1 MHSEKQ
7 RPPNLTIEE
16 VFVKERI
23 LLLATAVVLFSV
35 GLFAG
40 EIPFEKRPVAA
51 IMPFCYHVEA
61 YPEYEKS
68 VSGIADAL
76 AVDLLKTNK
85 VRLLE
90 RSRVDAVIKEIMLG
104 QTGMIDSGKA
114 AQVGRQL
121 GAQQVILGSIV
132 ALSVREEGRSVKIA
146 EKTTRWVEIEAE
158 ARLVDVETGELL
170 AAGKAV
176 GKAKSSEKHAFGG
189 KIGELATPESLVQK
203 ALTGLGEKLAK
214 DLAKGIRPIK

>member
-1 MHSEKQ
+1 MV
-7 RPPNLTIEE
+7 RRA
-16 VFVKERI
+16 VVM
-23 LLLATAVVLFSV
+23 LLAV
-35 GLFAG
+35 GFVCFPLCAG
-40 EIPFEKRPVAA
+40 EIPFENRPVAA
-51 IMPFCYHVEA
+51 IMPFAYHVEE
-61 YPEYEKS
+61 YPQYEKS

-90 RSRVDAVIKEIMLG
+90 RSRIDAVLKEIMLG
-104 QTGMIDSGKA
+104 QTGAVDSEKA
-114 AQVGRQL
+114 ARAGKQL

-132 ALSVREEGRSVKIA
+132 ALSIREEGRSVKIA

-170 AAGKAV
+170 ATGKAV
-176 GKAKSSEKHAFGG
+176 GKAKSAEKHAFGG

-203 ALTGLGEKLAK
+203 ALVGLGEKLAK
-214 DLAKGIRPIK
+214 DLAKGIRPKK